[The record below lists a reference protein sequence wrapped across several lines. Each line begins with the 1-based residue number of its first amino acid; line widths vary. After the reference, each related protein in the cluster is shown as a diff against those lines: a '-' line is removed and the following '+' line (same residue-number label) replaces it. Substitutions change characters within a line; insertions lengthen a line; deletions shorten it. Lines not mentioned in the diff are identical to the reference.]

1 MFHRDLPMSDYDFK
15 EIKEDTIAL
24 VKQTVDA
31 GNSLEGGF
39 SRAIYEFWLNPEEL
53 EGPSNSKNYLI
64 RLLFLASV
72 CSYRDQL
79 NLGAREELTESAAL
93 LARLISKEDLASIPA
108 NDRNEVDSSILGI
121 LPTEHQSEY
130 KAKIQVT

>member
-24 VKQTVDA
+24 VKQTVDV

-39 SRAIYEFWLNPEEL
+39 SRAIYEFWLNPEYL
-53 EGPSNSKNYLI
+53 DGPSNSKNHLI

-72 CSYRDQL
+72 CSYRNQL
-79 NLGAREELTESAAL
+79 NLGTREELIESAAL
-93 LARLISKEDLASIPA
+93 LARLISKEDLASISE
-108 NDRNEVDSSILGI
+108 NDRNEVNSLILGI
-121 LPTEHQSEY
+121 LPTEQQLEY